1 MKFRQ
6 KQTCDD
12 LKENIHPLLKRFV
25 ARSFGFRRLTSNVP
39 MRFIFF
45 IEEGR
50 LSEGYHSHCVF
61 SVPQKWSGFDLDPSY
76 SPFIKRENEVR
87 RNVQSALK
95 RFKYSPVNP
104 LTGQIDREMKKRD
117 WKMDS
122 LISNESEQ
130 NINKIR
136 ELYSRPLTEVELR
149 EMVKK
154 SREPRPLI
162 SPDGFDLRRI
172 FSLNGLTDYHLKE
185 LWKNNDCFDERNSDR
200 SAT

>member
-1 MKFRQ
+1 
-6 KQTCDD
+6 
-12 LKENIHPLLKRFV
+12 
-25 ARSFGFRRLTSNVP
+25 
-39 MRFIFF
+39 
-45 IEEGR
+45 
-50 LSEGYHSHCVF
+50 
-61 SVPQKWSGFDLDPSY
+61 
-76 SPFIKRENEVR
+76 
-87 RNVQSALK
+87 
-95 RFKYSPVNP
+95 
-104 LTGQIDREMKKRD
+104 
-117 WKMDS
+117 MDS